1 MQNWPTRNW
10 TIMHS
15 SVEAGIVEKPEDYL
29 YISVRNYHE
38 IKGLTGMIV
47 VGTDIQ
53 VTALAQA
60 ASRRKMHFV
69 NLLAGQLKLAPEPG
83 TLLNTM

>member
-1 MQNWPTRNW
+1 
-10 TIMHS
+10 
-15 SVEAGIVEKPEDYL
+15 
-29 YISVRNYHE
+29 
-38 IKGLTGMIV
+38 MIV

-83 TLLNTM
+83 TLLNTCRKLPSQLIPSQRR